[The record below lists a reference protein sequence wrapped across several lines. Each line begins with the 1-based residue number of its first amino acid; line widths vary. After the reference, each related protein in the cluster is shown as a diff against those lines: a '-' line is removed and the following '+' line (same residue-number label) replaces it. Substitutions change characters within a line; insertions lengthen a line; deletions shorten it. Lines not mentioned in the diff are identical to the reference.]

1 MIRNDARFLWNGA
14 TFMRNAAPFL
24 WRHESFLWDSA
35 TSLRE
40 GETLLW
46 KRASLVR
53 ERASFLGEHDRVL
66 RQRSPFARNSGTFL
80 LAGAGSRTTASSSS
94 CPGEAPYRRT
104 GSQNRRLL
112 AMSAMPEEPT
122 PICAAVAGVITSKG
136 HTNATVSCPG
146 DMAVCWD
153 RSTE

>member
-1 MIRNDARFLWNGA
+1 MIRNDATFLWNGA

-46 KRASLVR
+46 KRASSVW

-66 RQRSPFARNSGTFL
+66 RHRSPFVRNGGTL
-80 LAGAGSRTTASSSS
+80 LRAGAGSRTTASSSS
-94 CPGEAPYRRT
+94 CLDEALPPRSRPRARKRPAWGWRPRRPRGGE
-104 GSQNRRLL
+104 
-112 AMSAMPEEPT
+112 EEDHSG
-122 PICAAVAGVITSKG
+122 A
-136 HTNATVSCPG
+136 
-146 DMAVCWD
+146 
-153 RSTE
+153 STIG